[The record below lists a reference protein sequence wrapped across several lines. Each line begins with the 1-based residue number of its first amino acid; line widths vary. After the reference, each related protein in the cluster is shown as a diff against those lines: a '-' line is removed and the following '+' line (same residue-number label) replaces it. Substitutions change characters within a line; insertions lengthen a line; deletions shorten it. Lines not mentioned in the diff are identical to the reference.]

1 MGGYNKF
8 KGDFFLFMIYFKL
21 AFLFSIFASLPFPPI
36 FLSVFQVLVVISF
49 VNGLPMVGCEV
60 EASGVLYISFTFMFS
75 SLDMQSD
82 AGWEVLDLMMC
93 IDEMVLLLVF
103 QVAELSQSAV
113 PDIACYVTVRAWQ
126 TAMMFL
132 RIHFIEIPE
141 GGRRI
146 GLWPFPCL

>member
-60 EASGVLYISFTFMFS
+60 EASGVSYNSSTFMFS
-75 SLDMQSD
+75 SLDVSPR
-82 AGWEVLDLMMC
+82 GLGGHWPH
-93 IDEMVLLLVF
+93 VF
-103 QVAELSQSAV
+103 CHRRVWFR
-113 PDIACYVTVRAWQ
+113 VRRADV
-126 TAMMFL
+126 
-132 RIHFIEIPE
+132 
-141 GGRRI
+141 
-146 GLWPFPCL
+146 